1 MILLKNSLYRYR
13 HWLVISLVFLI
24 GYYFC
29 LPKKIFRDPYCT
41 VLNDRNGKLLSAS
54 IAADGQWRF
63 PYSGEIPEK
72 FSEALLLTEDKRF
85 YHHWGVDPMSM
96 ARAIRQNIA
105 AGKVV
110 SGGST
115 ITMQVIRLSRKN
127 QSRTMVE
134 KIIEVILT
142 TRLEFRY
149 SKKEILQ
156 LYAAHAPFGGNV
168 VGLEAACWRFFG
180 RTSSEL
186 SWSEAALLAVLPN
199 NPSLLHLGKNRVRL
213 KEKRNRLLHRLA
225 ETGKI
230 DPLTLELSLAEE
242 IPEKPLA
249 LPKLAPHLLTRAAV
263 EGHGQQMIRTTL
275 DLYIQ
280 QRCGQIIHDH
290 HQRLKGNQVNNAAVL
305 VMEVETGHVLAY
317 VGNTDSGKENDEE
330 VDMINAPRSTGSIL
344 KPFLYA
350 AMLKEGKML
359 PHTLYPD
366 VPTFINGYSP
376 KNFSKDFDGAVSAS
390 DALIRSLNIPIVHE
404 LRDYRFE
411 KFHGLLKNIGL
422 TTLSDQPS
430 RYGLTLILGGAE
442 GKLWDITGAFA
453 SMARTLNHYF
463 EHPGKTRY
471 RRSDFHPPVYE
482 FKKETKEEEL
492 DETSWLSAAS
502 IFQTF
507 ETLKEVY
514 RPGEGSGWK
523 YFSSAKKIA
532 WKTGTSFGFRDGWA
546 VGVNPKYAVG
556 VWVGNADGEGRPG
569 LTGTETAAP
578 ILFDVFSSLPG
589 NEWFRQPVS
598 EMVQVATCTQSG
610 HRATERCSATDTIW
624 IARPG
629 LETKPCPY
637 HKKIF
642 LTADKKQ
649 RVNTSCETVANM
661 VTENW
666 FVLPA
671 VQEYYFKKKNFSYQS
686 LPPLRAGCENPNT
699 VAGLDIIYPKGDS
712 KIFIPRQLDG
722 SLGHALFEATHRNAN
737 AILYWHLDNTYLGFT
752 IKNHRLPV
760 TPSHGKH
767 TLLIL
772 DENGES
778 VSRTF
783 DVVSR

>member
-1 MILLKNSLYRYR
+1 LILLKNFLYRYR

-63 PYSGEIPEK
+63 PYTGEIPEK

-134 KIIEVILT
+134 KIIEVILA

-249 LPKLAPHLLTRAAV
+249 LPKLAPHLLTRAAM
-263 EGHGQQMIRTTL
+263 EGHGQQMIRSTL

-376 KNFSKDFDGAVSAS
+376 KNFSKDFDGAVPAS

-471 RRSDFHPPVYE
+471 KKSDFHPPVYE
-482 FKKETKEEEL
+482 FKKEKNEEEL

-712 KIFIPRQLDG
+712 KIFIPRELDG